1 MRLKNFLL
9 LTILLLIPILS
20 LADDTKKNDLTD
32 ISSLQ
37 NDSMDIHTLIE
48 KAKGASSKDRVQI
61 EELIKRKIAKAHRN
75 NNP

>member
-20 LADDTKKNDLTD
+20 FADDTKKNDLTA
-32 ISSLQ
+32 INSFKS
-37 NDSMDIHTLIE
+37 DSMDIHTLIE
-48 KAKGASSKDRVQI
+48 KAKGASSEDRIQI

-75 NNP
+75 SNP

>member
-75 NNP
+75 NHP

>member
-32 ISSLQ
+32 INGLQ

-48 KAKGASSKDRVQI
+48 KAKGASSKDRIEI

-75 NNP
+75 NHP